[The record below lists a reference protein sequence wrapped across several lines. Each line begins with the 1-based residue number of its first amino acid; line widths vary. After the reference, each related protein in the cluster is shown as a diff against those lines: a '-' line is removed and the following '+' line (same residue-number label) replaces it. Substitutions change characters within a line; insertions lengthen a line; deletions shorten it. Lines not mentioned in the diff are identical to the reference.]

1 MSDLKPMENRFT
13 QDDIN
18 TSNMLHAALM
28 DEKISGRDI
37 YNLVKENK
45 LSKGAELLVSDYID
59 FGRYAANDKL
69 DAYKQK
75 IMKGMTEKQALS
87 EWKNG

>member
-1 MSDLKPMENRFT
+1 MADLKPIEGRFT
-13 QDDIN
+13 QEDIN

-37 YNLVKENK
+37 YNLVKDKK

-59 FGRYAANDKL
+59 FGRYEANDKL

-75 IMKGMTEKQALS
+75 IMKGMSEKQALS
-87 EWKNG
+87 EF